1 MKGRQNDCHEV
12 TAGKKKNH
20 MIKREDRKIQSLNK
34 QKCWHMDISS
44 MENLLKRKSDII
56 LSKTKHIPV
65 LE

>member
-1 MKGRQNDCHEV
+1 
-12 TAGKKKNH
+12 